1 MQRRSFLSPDV
12 FLYLFFKAFRLRS
25 TSRCAVGAASPEE
38 SKKKTPPQKNDASCT
53 VPAWFHPSC
62 SDLGT
67 RLHLLVGDVGQVGA
81 VRRLG
86 GVLRVDVQVL
96 QHDRLREGRLVVD
109 AGTPKANVTR
119 PKKIINKDSKRR
131 FFCCIVLRRLTSPR
145 VCRHRS

>member
-96 QHDRLREGRLVVD
+96 QHDGLGERGLVVD
-109 AGTPKANVTR
+109 PGRRKKALFCF
-119 PKKIINKDSKRR
+119 KKSWEDALSRR
-131 FFCCIVLRRLTSPR
+131 FLYFFLP
-145 VCRHRS
+145 